1 MFKGFSLD
9 AILTPP
15 KAGAIVLLA
24 LIAAP
29 VLVELLLQ
37 GADFGLWGSARW
49 RNLAYQFGGFWAGLL
64 HNWTPNFTAQPVT
77 MFLSYAFLHAGL
89 NHLAGNMLGL
99 WVLGRQIAAHY
110 DARRSAAS
118 AASAQPLRAPSA
130 AQSSGPSAGPSPGRG
145 LLTLYTLS
153 ALGGA
158 VMFGAFT
165 HSPSPMVGASGA
177 VFGLAGAWSV
187 WDWQQGRAEQASRLQ
202 QWRAPLIALGLV
214 VLNLVTWAMNGG
226 ALAWEAH
233 LGGYLTGALL
243 AARPNRFV

>member
-1 MFKGFSLD
+1 MRFPFDRLWPYV
-9 AILTPP
+9 LTPP
-15 KAGAIVLLA
+15 KAGRWVLIA

-37 GADFGLWGSARW
+37 GADLGLWGSARW

-64 HNWTPNFTAQPVT
+64 HNWTPNFAAQPVT
-77 MFLSYAFLHAGL
+77 MFFSYAFLHAGL
-89 NHLAGNMLGL
+89 NHLAGNMLGVV
-99 WVLGRQIAAHY
+99 VLGGQITVHY
-110 DARRSAAS
+110 AARRSAAS
-118 AASAQPLRAPSA
+118 AASTAPRQPPSA
-130 AQSSGPSAGPSPGRG
+130 GRG

-187 WDWQQGRAEQASRLQ
+187 WDWQQAREEHAPRLRQARAA
-202 QWRAPLIALGLV
+202 LIAAGLV
-214 VLNLVTWAMNGG
+214 VLNAGTWAFNGG
-226 ALAWEAH
+226 SLAWEAH
-233 LGGYLTGALL
+233 LGGYLTGVLL
-243 AARPNRFV
+243 AAWPNRFV

>member
-1 MFKGFSLD
+1 MFKGFFLET
-9 AILTPP
+9 ILLSFTPP
-15 KAGAIVLLA
+15 KAGRWVLIA

-29 VLVELLLQ
+29 VLGELLLQ
-37 GADFGLWGSARW
+37 GADFGLWGSPRW

-64 HNWTPNFTAQPVT
+64 HNWTPNFAAQPVA
-77 MFLSYAFLHAGL
+77 MFFSYAFLHAGL
-89 NHLAGNMLGL
+89 NHLAGNMLGVV
-99 WVLGRQIAAHY
+99 VLGGQITAHY
-110 DARRSAAS
+110 AARAARLDAPRR
-118 AASAQPLRAPSA
+118 P
-130 AQSSGPSAGPSPGRG
+130 PSPGRG

-158 VMFGAFT
+158 MMFGAVT

-187 WDWQQGRAEQASRLQ
+187 WDWQRARAEHAPRLR
-202 QWRAPLIALGLV
+202 QWRAALIALGLV
-214 VLNLVTWAMNGG
+214 ALNAATWALNGG

-243 AARPNRFV
+243 ASRPNRFV